1 MTFIKLGHRY
11 VNAEMI
17 TDVFVQEERPEEPK
31 RHAEVYLAAPMG
43 HRIVSDAPMD
53 LTTRHI
59 HISGEE
65 ADRLIQFLEDHLV
78 VRD

>member
-17 TDVFVQEERPEEPK
+17 TDVFVQDQRPAESE

-43 HRIVSDAPMD
+43 QRAVSDGPLD
-53 LTTRHI
+53 VTTRHL
-59 HISGEE
+59 HVSGDDAESLIRFLDDHS
-65 ADRLIQFLEDHLV
+65 ADRD
-78 VRD
+78 